1 MRKARP
7 EDRAALAALMFDQFY
22 EKEELQQQFSGIDPE
37 TARRIGPTVLGM
49 GQGYFFSCGDVFVCD
64 APDGALAG
72 ALVGADPRRLSHFD
86 PVGQFLYALR
96 HGKELRDIP
105 RPLLTQIMRNSRPV
119 LQVHSTKWYRRYCGR
134 PYYIAQFAVD
144 KPYRGT
150 GIARDLLEGAIEHA
164 ASQGYPAVVLETLSR
179 ENVPMYLHFGFKL
192 KQVYT
197 CGDFTEYRLLLP
209 LLSPMS
215 I

>member
-72 ALVGADPRRLSHFD
+72 ALVGADPRRLSHFV

-119 LQVHSTKWYRRYCGR
+119 LQVHSTKLYRRYCGR

>member
-1 MRKARP
+1 MRKARK
-7 EDRAALAALMFDQFY
+7 EERAALAALMFDQFY
-22 EKEELQQQFSGIDPE
+22 EKDELQQQFSGIAPE
-37 TARRIGPTVLGM
+37 TAREIGPTVLGL
-49 GQGYFFSCGDVFVCD
+49 GQGYFFSRGDVFVCD

-72 ALVGADPRRLSHFD
+72 ALVGIDPRRLSHFG

-96 HGKELRDIP
+96 HGKALRDIP

-119 LQVHSTKWYRRYCGR
+119 LNVYSTKWYRRYCGR

-179 ENVPMYLHFGFKL
+179 ENVPMYLHFGFQL
-192 KQVYT
+192 KQVYES
-197 CGDFTEYRLLLP
+197 GGFTEYRLLLP
-209 LLSPMS
+209 LLSAAL
-215 I
+215 

>member
-72 ALVGADPRRLSHFD
+72 ALVGADPRRLSHFG
-86 PVGQFLYALR
+86 PAGQFLYALR